1 MPFQRFVEYLPE
13 RITMSSVPDSG
24 NYSRRTLVAL
34 MEDKP
39 GVLGRVVNLFRRRNY
54 NIESLSVGHSETPGI
69 SRMTVV
75 VYGNDA
81 VIEQVAKQLYKIV
94 NVTKVSDISGEAAVF
109 RELALLKVH
118 ATSVNRAEI
127 KQLADIFRA
136 RIIDVYPESM
146 VLEIT
151 GTEDK
156 VDSLINMLRPFG
168 IKELARTGRVAM
180 VRGAG
185 GAGGTG
191 GGSR

>member
-1 MPFQRFVEYLPE
+1 M
-13 RITMSSVPDSG
+13 
-24 NYSRRTLVAL
+24 
-34 MEDKP
+34 
-39 GVLGRVVNLFRRRNY
+39 
-54 NIESLSVGHSETPGI
+54 
-69 SRMTVV
+69 
-75 VYGNDA
+75 
-81 VIEQVAKQLYKIV
+81 AKQLYKIV

-118 ATSVNRAEI
+118 APSANRAEI

-185 GAGGTG
+185 STG
-191 GGSR
+191 GGGGSH